1 MISIG
6 VDLGQRRDPSAIAV
20 VERPEWVAGR
30 LQTVRQMVTD
40 QRLMRGDMVVRHL
53 ERVKLGTPYSQV
65 VKRVVE
71 VARHPCLG
79 SVRRKLLVDATGVG
93 APVIE
98 MLRAERPGCELT
110 PVVITGGHS
119 GRRDGG
125 GWEMV
130 PKTDLLAA
138 TQASLENGQLR
149 IARDMRET
157 GRLVQEMV
165 SLGGSEHDDLAM
177 AVALAVW
184 GAKTGVM
191 YGYRREFFP
200 VY

>member
-20 VERPEWVAGR
+20 IERPEWVAGR
-30 LQTVRQMVTD
+30 WQAVRPMVTD

-79 SVRRKLLVDATGVG
+79 NARRRLLVDATGVG
-93 APVIE
+93 TPVIE
-98 MLRAERPGCELT
+98 MLRAERPGCEMT
-110 PVVITGGHS
+110 PVLITGGHS
-119 GRRDGG
+119 GRRDGN

-130 PKTDLLAA
+130 PKTDLLA
-138 TQASLENGQLR
+138 TVQANLENGQLR
-149 IARDMRET
+149 IARNLRET
-157 GRLVQEMV
+157 GRLVQEML

-184 GAKTGVM
+184 GVKTGLM
-191 YGYRREFFP
+191 YGFRSEFLP

>member
-1 MISIG
+1 
-6 VDLGQRRDPSAIAV
+6 
-20 VERPEWVAGR
+20 
-30 LQTVRQMVTD
+30 MVTD
-40 QRLMRGDMVVRHL
+40 QRLTSGDMVVRHL

-79 SVRRKLLVDATGVG
+79 NVSRKLLVDATGVG

-98 MLRAERPGCELT
+98 MLQAERPGCEMT
-110 PVVITGGHS
+110 PVVITGGQS
-119 GRRDGG
+119 GRRNG

-130 PKTDLLAA
+130 PKTDLLA
-138 TQASLENGQLR
+138 TVQASLENGRLR
-149 IARDMRET
+149 IARDLRET
-157 GRLVQEMV
+157 GRLVQEMLA
-165 SLGGSEHDDLAM
+165 LGGSEHDDLAM

-191 YGYRREFFP
+191 YGHRSEFFP